1 MIKRLVFFLLIVSAM
16 ALAGCDSESDSILED
31 PVNVNVVKH
40 EADEGDTELEKLVSN
55 VLVSNVGY
63 YYGYK
68 PNLTLFEFAY
78 RAAGQ
83 YCIFPKTDRRNAEL
97 EQLSQ
102 QEGSQV
108 IKLQASKDIYIVSRS
123 RGFITDEDF
132 VSDRYFAGYYTDL
145 RYFAGYYTDLYTN
158 EISHDYIIIDPSIG
172 VWVYDPK
179 TKDKILK
186 DYKGKLTLAD
196 HEQGKKEDADSY
208 FFYFD
213 CHFNNAEQVLN
224 LANKIFLRS
233 DVKFATA
240 NMLAP
245 IHKM

>member
-1 MIKRLVFFLLIVSAM
+1 MIKRLIYLLLFTG
-16 ALAGCDSESDSILED
+16 ALVLTGCDSDSIIED
-31 PVNVNVVKH
+31 PVNVNVNTFNAH
-40 EADEGDTELEKLVSN
+40 ENDTELEKLTT
-55 VLVSNVGY
+55 NVGY
-63 YYGYK
+63 YYGSK
-68 PNLTLFEFAY
+68 PNLTLLEFSY

-83 YCIFPKTDRRNAEL
+83 YCIFPMTEARSAQLDL
-97 EQLSQ
+97 LSQ
-102 QEGSQV
+102 QEPSLVEKWNDGV
-108 IKLQASKDIYIVSRS
+108 LYLIRKGRD
-123 RGFITDEDF
+123 FITADDF
-132 VSDRYFAGYYTDL
+132 VSERYFAGYFTNL
-145 RYFAGYYTDLYTN
+145 HTN
-158 EISHDYIIIDPSIG
+158 EVSHDYIIIAPSIG

-224 LANKIFLRS
+224 LANKIYLRS

>member
-1 MIKRLVFFLLIVSAM
+1 M
-16 ALAGCDSESDSILED
+16 
-31 PVNVNVVKH
+31 
-40 EADEGDTELEKLVSN
+40 
-55 VLVSNVGY
+55 
-63 YYGYK
+63 
-68 PNLTLFEFAY
+68 
-78 RAAGQ
+78 
-83 YCIFPKTDRRNAEL
+83 
-97 EQLSQ
+97 
-102 QEGSQV
+102 
-108 IKLQASKDIYIVSRS
+108 
-123 RGFITDEDF
+123 GFITDEDF
-132 VSDRYFAGYYTDL
+132 VSD

-224 LANKIFLRS
+224 LANKIYLRS

>member
-55 VLVSNVGY
+55 VGY

-78 RAAGQ
+78 RATGQ
-83 YCIFPKTDRRNAEL
+83 FCIFPKTDRRNAEL

-102 QEGSQV
+102 QEGSEV

-123 RGFITDEDF
+123 RDFITAEDF

-145 RYFAGYYTDLYTN
+145 YTN
-158 EISHDYIIIDPSIG
+158 EVSHDYIIVDSTIK
-172 VWVYDPK
+172 VWVYDYE
-179 TKDKILK
+179 TIDKILK
-186 DYKGKLTLAD
+186 DYNGMLTLSD
-196 HEQGKKEDADSY
+196 HEQGKKSDTDSY
-208 FFYFD
+208 KYYFD
-213 CHFNNAEQVLN
+213 CNFSNAEQVLT
-224 LANKIFLRS
+224 LANKIYLRN
-233 DVKFATA
+233 DVKFAEA
-240 NMLAP
+240 SMLIP
-245 IHKM
+245 IHKT